1 MPRSTWVCCEQV
13 LNGDHAGSQLY
24 EPCSSEIF
32 APLIIVRKLVFR
44 TLRRTKCLSSEII
57 AQMHAPDQCSNLSL
71 TDYSANRA
79 GALNA
84 ASSSMRCILQF
95 RTVCRERPTGR
106 SALLVALQRDAAIVA
121 EYAAAP
127 DQ

>member
-1 MPRSTWVCCEQV
+1 
-13 LNGDHAGSQLY
+13 
-24 EPCSSEIF
+24 
-32 APLIIVRKLVFR
+32 
-44 TLRRTKCLSSEII
+44 
-57 AQMHAPDQCSNLSL
+57 MHAPDQCSNLSL

-95 RTVCRERPTGR
+95 RTVRRVRPTGR